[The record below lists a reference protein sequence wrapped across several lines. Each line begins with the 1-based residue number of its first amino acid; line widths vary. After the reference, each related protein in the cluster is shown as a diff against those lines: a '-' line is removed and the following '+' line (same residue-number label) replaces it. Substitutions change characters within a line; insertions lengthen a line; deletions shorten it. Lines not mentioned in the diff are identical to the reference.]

1 MKKTTVIFDL
11 DGTLLYTIEDL
22 TDGVNYAMD
31 KFGYPKHTV
40 EEVTEFVGNGIR
52 NLIERSVPGGAEDE
66 NFTRVFDAF
75 RSYYSEHCMVKTRPY
90 EGIPELLKAL
100 REKGVKTGIVSNKH
114 DGAVKRLSEKYF
126 GDNISIAVG
135 EREGVRRKPAPDSL
149 YSILK
154 ELGSEIS
161 ESVYVG
167 DSDVDIKTAANAEI
181 DSVIVDWGF
190 RSREFLIESGA
201 ELIISNPLELLE
213 EFEF

>member
-1 MKKTTVIFDL
+1 M
-11 DGTLLYTIEDL
+11 
-22 TDGVNYAMD
+22 
-31 KFGYPKHTV
+31 
-40 EEVTEFVGNGIR
+40 
-52 NLIERSVPGGAEDE
+52 
-66 NFTRVFDAF
+66 
-75 RSYYSEHCMVKTRPY
+75 
-90 EGIPELLKAL
+90 
-100 REKGVKTGIVSNKH
+100 
-114 DGAVKRLSEKYF
+114 
-126 GDNISIAVG
+126 G

-167 DSDVDIKTAANAEI
+167 DSDVDIKTAANAGI

-213 EFEF
+213 KFEF